1 MSVEATI
8 QRIHDGIISDLLKLA
23 EKHASLRQSAPQLYI
38 NKVEEDIK
46 LYLDIIKSQ
55 PVMLEFYDLC
65 MVDQEEFI
73 GEVFKAAI
81 NRIK

>member
-8 QRIHDGIISDLLKLA
+8 QRVREGIISDLIKLS
-23 EKHASLRQSAPQLYI
+23 EIYEPLRESAPQLYI
-38 NKVEEDIK
+38 DKVEEDIK
-46 LYLDIIKSQ
+46 TYLDMIKTQ

-73 GEVFKAAI
+73 NEILEAAVDSI
-81 NRIK
+81 G